1 VVYGVYRVYGVDE
14 VDGLMRLIA
23 DLLITL
29 ERDSLRSN
37 VVMWFYGFVVFWCFG
52 SWQVGFCFAQLIRFI
67 GFIGFILF
75 IGFMFWSHRV
85 VIFLAGIFI
94 VSAGGGFIV
103 LRS

>member
-37 VVMWFYGFVVFWCFG
+37 VVMWFMVLWCFG
-52 SWQVGFCFAQLIRFI
+52 
-67 GFIGFILF
+67 
-75 IGFMFWSHRV
+75 
-85 VIFLAGIFI
+85 
-94 VSAGGGFIV
+94 V
-103 LRS
+103 LDHGR